1 MERNEIDD
9 LVKRIDALVDEGKPV
24 TESSDS
30 VGIGTA
36 TYQAPQQFSSHKYE
50 DDTP

>member
-30 VGIGTA
+30 VGIGTT
-36 TYQAPQQFSSHKYE
+36 TYQAPQQFSAEIYQE
-50 DDTP
+50 DTP